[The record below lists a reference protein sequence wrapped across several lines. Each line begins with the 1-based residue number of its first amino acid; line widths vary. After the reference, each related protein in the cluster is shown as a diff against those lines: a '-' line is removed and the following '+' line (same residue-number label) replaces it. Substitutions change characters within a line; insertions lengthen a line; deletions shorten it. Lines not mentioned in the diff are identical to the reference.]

1 MRDLFLKADNG
12 WRQTLRQVLV
22 ALLLL
27 VVGAYGVRRTLTFV
41 LDRLP
46 SIWELVGISLP
57 LGLVVVITLR
67 WHHNRR
73 MRREIVN
80 LQDSALW

>member
-1 MRDLFLKADNG
+1 MRALFLKANNG
-12 WRQTLRQVLV
+12 WRRTLRHALV

-27 VVGAYGVRRTLTFV
+27 ILCVYGIRAALTF
-41 LDRLP
+41 LLGRLP
-46 SIWELVGISLP
+46 SIWELVGITLP
-57 LGLVVVITLR
+57 LGLVVVLMLR

-73 MRREIVN
+73 MRRTIVS

>member
-1 MRDLFLKADNG
+1 MRALFLKADND
-12 WRQTLRQVLV
+12 WRRTLRRAFVTS
-22 ALLLL
+22 LLL
-27 VVGAYGVRRTLTFV
+27 VVGAYGVRMTLTFV

-46 SIWELVGISLP
+46 SIWELVGITLP
-57 LGLVVVITLR
+57 LGLVVVLTLR

-73 MRREIVN
+73 MRRTIVS

>member
-1 MRDLFLKADNG
+1 MRVLFLKAENV
-12 WRQTLRQVLV
+12 WRRTLRRALV
-22 ALLLL
+22 TLLLL
-27 VVGAYGVRRTLTFV
+27 SVCTYGIRAALTFV
-41 LDRLP
+41 LERLP

-57 LGLVVVITLR
+57 LGLVVALTVR

-73 MRREIVN
+73 VRRAIMK